1 MRWVTAAERRPEITA
16 SSIPNTYNIFKPW
29 PSRERNTL
37 FSRPASSKCRPPS
50 VSTPSTSKI
59 TRRIWAALSN
69 TVCMTTFR
77 LAPDSYHS
85 RAQEVV
91 HAERADQCAGVVDHQ
106 EAVDLRTVH
115 DLRSLGGQYV
125 RVYRLAVARHHLAD
139 TRAVHVE
146 LVIHR
151 AAQVDVGEAAHH
163 LARLVDHRRHAL
175 AADLEQGLAEFHLG
189 RDRGHRRAAAHY
201 VFHVQQQAPAETA
214 AGVRARKIFAHEPAR
229 LQQCDRKR
237 IAHRERGG
245 EAHRKNKNEQTRL
258 LRHTHVDVRI
268 GE

>member
-16 SSIPNTYNIFKPW
+16 SSMPDSCSIFKPW

-59 TRRIWAALSN
+59 TRRMFAALSN

-77 LAPDSYHS
+77 LAPDSHHA

-91 HAERADQCAGVVDHQ
+91 HAERADQRAGVIDHQ

-115 DLRSLGGQYV
+115 DLRGLGGQYV

-146 LVIHR
+146 LVIHYTT
-151 AAQVDVGEAAHH
+151 QVTVGEDARH
-163 LARLVDHRRHAL
+163 LARLVDHRCHAHAR
-175 AADLEQGLAEFHLG
+175 AAGRGRGRARGHLG
-189 RDRGHRRAAAHY
+189 RDRGHRRAAAHD

-214 AGVRARKIFAHEPAR
+214 ARVRARKILACEPAR
-229 LQQCDRKR
+229 LK
-237 IAHRERGG
+237 
-245 EAHRKNKNEQTRL
+245 
-258 LRHTHVDVRI
+258 
-268 GE
+268 

>member
-77 LAPDSYHS
+77 LAPDSYPS

-91 HAERADQCAGVVDHQ
+91 HAERADQRAGVIAHQ
-106 EAVDLRTVH
+106 EAVALRTVH
-115 DLRSLGGQYV
+115 DLRGLGGQYV
-125 RVYRLAVARHHLAD
+125 RVYRLAVARHHLAV
-139 TRAVHVE
+139 TRSVHVE
-146 LVIHR
+146 LVIHSTALVTNKKKTR
-151 AAQVDVGEAAHH
+151 H
-163 LARLVDHRRHAL
+163 LA
-175 AADLEQGLAEFHLG
+175 
-189 RDRGHRRAAAHY
+189 
-201 VFHVQQQAPAETA
+201 
-214 AGVRARKIFAHEPAR
+214 
-229 LQQCDRKR
+229 
-237 IAHRERGG
+237 
-245 EAHRKNKNEQTRL
+245 
-258 LRHTHVDVRI
+258 
-268 GE
+268 